1 MRTNIMRQAR
11 FMARGLRNLH
21 LLAGSQKD
29 RRMLM
34 LLLTVMLFCCGAH
47 AGAQEVT
54 LDQALDLFYT
64 NNYDILINRYEI
76 DKAYGDLAAA
86 KIIPNPNISVNYT
99 GYSTGYA
106 RTDNTANVYRLDQ
119 LIEIGG
125 KRGYRIKSATEGL
138 EAAKLS
144 HKDTIRNLLIGFYT
158 NYYSLV
164 LDELNIDFAT
174 EELKRFDRVLEI
186 GEKRY
191 NAGFLSLIDY
201 TKLKLARIDLENNLT
216 TLSTQYRNDLEVFN
230 LLLGGAGNYRPLKS
244 QVKEEFPEYREDRL
258 LETAYGNRFDLLA
271 LQKQMQ
277 AIEFNQKLARA
288 QRIPD
293 LSVGVEYE
301 ALGTKEGLGT
311 KLESGRGAG
320 LSMSIPLFYRNQGE
334 IMKRDAE
341 YSQIKVQVEKVRRQ
355 IQTEVR
361 QAMNNYSSSLTI
373 FSAYRKRKGEM
384 EGLWQ
389 KSEQAFSLG
398 GITVLDLLDTRKT
411 YRDFITKYNLA
422 LTQSALNEDLMIRIY
437 TGQIAAGAKSGAT
450 P

>member
-1 MRTNIMRQAR
+1 MTNRTLYRRSTIASSDRIGVSVNGSNI
-11 FMARGLRNLH
+11 L
-21 LLAGSQKD
+21 
-29 RRMLM
+29 RML
-34 LLLTVMLFCCGAH
+34 LFLFVTMLFFSSAE
-47 AGAQEVT
+47 AIAQEVT
-54 LDQALDLFYT
+54 LEQALDLFYK

-86 KIIPNPNISVNYT
+86 KIIPNPNISVGYT
-99 GYSTGYA
+99 GYTSSNA
-106 RTDNTANVYRLDQ
+106 RTDNTMNAYRLEQ
-119 LIEIGG
+119 LIELGG
-125 KRGYRIKSATEGL
+125 KRGYRIKSATQGL
-138 EAAKLS
+138 EAMRLS

-158 NYYSLV
+158 NYYNLV

-174 EELKRFDRVLEI
+174 EEVKRFDRVLEI
-186 GEKRY
+186 GEKRF

-216 TLSTQYRNDLEVFN
+216 TLTTQYRNDLEVFN
-230 LLLGGAGNYRPLKS
+230 LLLGGAGNYKPLKTEA
-244 QVKEEFPEYREDRL
+244 KEEFPEYKEEPL
-258 LETAYGNRFDLLA
+258 LEAAYGNRFDLLA

-277 AIEFNQKLARA
+277 AIEFSQKLARA

-301 ALGTKEGLGT
+301 NQGT

-334 IMKRDAE
+334 ILKRDAE
-341 YSQIKVQVEKVRRQ
+341 YSQIKVQIEKIRRQ

-373 FSAYRKRKGEM
+373 FGAYRQRKEEM

-389 KSEQAFSLG
+389 KSEQAFTLG

-411 YRDFITKYNLA
+411 HRDFVTKYNQA
-422 LTQSALNEDLMIRIY
+422 LTQSALNEELMLRIS
-437 TGQIAAGAKSGAT
+437 TGQIAAGMASTST
-450 P
+450 PSQIK